1 MKAMVTL
8 LVVGA
13 IAAMIVGVHPV
24 NAFEEGQTWGYK
36 WVTTWKDALEENSN
50 NTTFKGDVN
59 GKSVN
64 MFFVKYVGNK
74 GNAQEFHYE
83 GVYYSYGYV
92 TGKFSHKDNIGSMN
106 STVNIKE
113 KSIWIN
119 YQGNFTIVKAV
130 KHEIFR
136 EESYYG
142 IKNLTVHVYTK
153 KPLNMNMKIEQHYE
167 EVSNGK
173 KGSISMQTELKG
185 TINMY
190 ESIIFKEPIPYIP
203 ENSTSVTV
211 DTDANYTGHW
221 DVNTQGYADFKG
233 SSQLLGTSNSNF
245 DLNKSLNKNVNG
257 DFNGTVRYVV
267 VFMDKHGNEVE
278 RCGIPENI
286 PFAITSIFPSTSS
299 SNSEISPSEFIK
311 QLLLVYHNAKF
322 QGSFYT
328 SIKLNEIPGNI
339 NVDFTSHTY
348 SQSVSPKEVK
358 SVENNAPAEYGS
370 YNENSSIYTNTII
383 WGITAAVAISVI
395 VIAVVLLKRKNKT

>member
-1 MKAMVTL
+1 MKVMVAL
-8 LVVGA
+8 LVIGV
-13 IAAMIVGVHPV
+13 IAAMVIGAHSV
-24 NAFEEGQTWGYK
+24 NAFEAGQTWGYK

-64 MFFVKYVGNK
+64 MFFLKYVSNR
-74 GNAQEFHYE
+74 GNAWEFHYE

-92 TGKFSHKDNIGSMN
+92 IGKFRHKDNIGSMN
-106 STVNIKE
+106 GTVNIKE

-130 KHEIFR
+130 KHELFR
-136 EESYYG
+136 EVSYYG
-142 IKNLTVHVYTK
+142 IKNLTVHVYTR
-153 KPLNMNMKIEQHYE
+153 KPLNMKIEQHYKE
-167 EVSNGK
+167 ESNGK
-173 KGSISMQTELKG
+173 KGSISMKTELKG
-185 TINMY
+185 SINMY
-190 ESIIFKEPIPYIP
+190 YSIIFKEPIPYIP

-211 DTDANYTGHW
+211 DTEANYTGHW
-221 DVNTQGYADFKG
+221 EVNTQGYSDFKG
-233 SSQLLGTSNSNF
+233 SSQLLGASNSSFEFN
-245 DLNKSLNKNVNG
+245 NSLNKNANG
-257 DFNGTVRYVV
+257 DFNGTVRNVF
-267 VFMDKHGNEVE
+267 VFMHKHGNEVE

-286 PFAITSIFPSTSS
+286 PFATTSIFPSMSS
-299 SNSEISPSEFIK
+299 SNSEISSSGFIK

-370 YNENSSIYTNTII
+370 YDENSSIYTNTLLL
-383 WGITAAVAISVI
+383 GITAAVAIIVI